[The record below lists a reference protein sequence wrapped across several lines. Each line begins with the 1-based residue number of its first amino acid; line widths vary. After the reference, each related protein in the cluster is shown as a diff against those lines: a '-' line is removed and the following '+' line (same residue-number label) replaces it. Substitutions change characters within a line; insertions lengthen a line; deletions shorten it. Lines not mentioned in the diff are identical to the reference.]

1 MGEYK
6 LSGEELSLC
15 QLLYSMVLTIGGKV
29 QTVWSRTVPLPVIIF
44 YCLDLRW
51 ESTNCLEGNVS
62 LPVIILWFRPSV
74 GEYGLSGAELCPLT
88 IIIYGLSGVELC
100 PLLIIILNDSDHW
113 WESTDCLEWNCAL
126 CQLLLYGLD
135 C

>member
-74 GEYGLSGAELCPLT
+74 GEYGLSGAELCPLP
-88 IIIYGLSGVELC
+88 V
-100 PLLIIILNDSDHW
+100 IIL
-113 WESTDCLEWNCAL
+113 
-126 CQLLLYGLD
+126 
-135 C
+135 